1 MTQPPVVTALAA
13 APAPAPTSEPSP
25 SVPTVITPALVAA
38 CAEVLG
44 ASAQALV
51 PSPCI
56 SVCRMDRE
64 RGWCSGCLR
73 TLEELRE
80 WGRADSA
87 RKYAVWG
94 LIAQRIDNFK

>member
-1 MTQPPVVTALAA
+1 MTVTMPATTPAI
-13 APAPAPTSEPSP
+13 APAPTPEPSP

-38 CAEVLG
+38 CAEVL
-44 ASAQALV
+44 ASGPQEIV

-80 WGRADSA
+80 WGRAGSA

-94 LIAQRIDNFK
+94 LISQRIDNFQ

>member
-1 MTQPPVVTALAA
+1 MTQSTLVA
-13 APAPAPTSEPSP
+13 APAPDPSP

-38 CAEVLG
+38 CAEVL
-44 ASAQALV
+44 ASSAQALV

-56 SVCRMDRE
+56 SLCRMDQE
-64 RGWCSGCLR
+64 RGWCAGCLR
-73 TLEELRE
+73 TLEELLD

-94 LIAQRIDNFK
+94 LIAQRIDSFK

>member
-1 MTQPPVVTALAA
+1 MTQPTVAPTLVA
-13 APAPAPTSEPSP
+13 APAPTPEPSP

-38 CAEVLG
+38 CADVL
-44 ASAQALV
+44 ASGVQALM

-80 WGRADSA
+80 WSRADSA

>member
-1 MTQPPVVTALAA
+1 MPVST
-13 APAPAPTSEPSP
+13 PATTPAPTPEPSP

-38 CAEVLG
+38 CAEVLASG
-44 ASAQALV
+44 AQEIV

-94 LIAQRIDNFK
+94 LISQRIHHFK

>member
-1 MTQPPVVTALAA
+1 MTQPTV
-13 APAPAPTSEPSP
+13 APTLEPSP

-38 CAEVLG
+38 CTEVLASG
-44 ASAQALV
+44 AQEIV

-56 SVCRMDRE
+56 SLCRMDQE
-64 RGWCSGCLR
+64 RGWCAGCLR
-73 TLEELRE
+73 TLEELLD

>member
-1 MTQPPVVTALAA
+1 MTQPTIAPTLVA
-13 APAPAPTSEPSP
+13 APAPASEPSP
-25 SVPTVITPALVAA
+25 SVPTIITPALVAA
-38 CAEVLG
+38 CAEVL
-44 ASAQALV
+44 ASSAQALV